1 MQKAERPGAQ
11 EGNAMSR
18 QADEPDRE
26 EQARKR
32 QIAKNLGAA
41 RDNAAASGPRR
52 LDRLPP
58 YNLMLLH
65 DNAHDARFVIRA
77 ITDSTP
83 LDAEEA
89 KSVMHE
95 ASARGR
101 AVVLVAHFER
111 AEFYRERLRAR
122 GLSSTVEPAA

>member
-1 MQKAERPGAQ
+1 
-11 EGNAMSR
+11 MSR
-18 QADEPDRE
+18 QADEPERE

-32 QIAKNLGAA
+32 QIAKNLAAA
-41 RDNAAASGPRR
+41 RESAASQPGK

-58 YNLMLLH
+58 FNLLLLH

-83 LDAEEA
+83 LDADEA